1 MNCSEAQRHLPGYV
15 DGAAR
20 LREHARIRRH
30 LEECGVCRAELEQ
43 YHRLSQLLGKTEAV
57 ATPVDLAMRIRTQAA
72 REKARRNL
80 AQRMWTRLAMVFE
93 DILEPLAVPATGG
106 LLSAVLTFA
115 LVAQNL
121 FMGLPIGTVANDLP
135 IHLTEP
141 ARLER
146 LAPFPVSGLT
156 SENSPGS
163 EGVLV
168 LEATVDARGNVVN
181 YTILAGPDTAETR
194 HELDQV
200 LLFSHFQPQM
210 SFGRPTA
217 GGRVILS
224 FSEVRV
230 RG

>member
-1 MNCSEAQRHLPGYV
+1 MNCREAQRHLPGYV

-20 LREHARIRRH
+20 QREHGRIRRH
-30 LEECGVCRAELEQ
+30 LEKCGQCRVELDRYYQ
-43 YHRLSQLLGKTEAV
+43 LSQLLGMTEAV
-57 ATPVDLAMRIRTQAA
+57 AAPAELAMRIRAA
-72 REKARRNL
+72 ASRERTRRNFF
-80 AQRMWTRLAMVFE
+80 QRMRARLATVFE
-93 DILEPLAVPATGG
+93 DVLEPLAVPATGG

-121 FMGLPIGTVANDLP
+121 FMGLPIGAVANDLP
-135 IHLTEP
+135 INITQP
-141 ARLER
+141 ARLES
-146 LAPFPVSGLT
+146 LAPFPAPGLT
-156 SENSPGS
+156 SENSKAS

-168 LEATVDARGNVVN
+168 LEATLDARGDVVN
-181 YTILAGPDTAETR
+181 YNILAGLDTPQTR
-194 HELDQV
+194 RELDQV